1 MKVLAPPPLAYDQRS
16 RLIELV
22 IGRYLD
28 GMGVRDLEQFFCDV
42 QNDYLEAYSDEEL
55 LSAVDDVT
63 SLDEYGEIINEIY

>member
-1 MKVLAPPPLAYDQRS
+1 MKVPASQPLTYDQRS

-22 IGRYLD
+22 VGRYLN

-42 QNDYLEAYSDEEL
+42 QNEYLEAYSDEEL

-63 SLDEYGEIINEIY
+63 SLDEYEEIVNEIG